1 MSARA
6 NCGAQAYASDTLALR
21 QAVDDLL
28 SDVGRIGQMTP
39 LDHWEWARRLP
50 EGEEPR
56 QLPGTWSDAVEAR
69 SALDERE
76 LHHRRAAAL
85 RHWGSRKRVLD
96 PAWQAAAGPLPWCRR
111 GESPAFVVGAFPGA
125 AAPCASRAGAEEKLV
140 APPGLQASG
149 GGNGPERARP
159 AKGDASGGKG
169 A

>member
-6 NCGAQAYASDTLALR
+6 ICGAQAYASDTLALR

-56 QLPGTWSDAVEAR
+56 QLPDTWSDAVEAR

-85 RHWGSRKRVLD
+85 RHWENRKRVLD
-96 PAWQAAAGPLPWCRR
+96 PAWQAVLTSR
-111 GESPAFVVGAFPGA
+111 FPVDEGY
-125 AAPCASRAGAEEKLV
+125 RAK
-140 APPGLQASG
+140 PG
-149 GGNGPERARP
+149 GGWKRKARRP
-159 AKGDASGGKG
+159 SGRCARFVLYAGG
-169 A
+169 FWARCE

>member
-28 SDVGRIGQMTP
+28 SDVERIGQMTP

-56 QLPGTWSDAVEAR
+56 QLPDTWSDAVEAR

-76 LHHRRAAAL
+76 LHYRRAAAL

-96 PAWQAAAGPLPWCRR
+96 PAWQA
-111 GESPAFVVGAFPGA
+111 
-125 AAPCASRAGAEEKLV
+125 RAGRGRTQVQTRLEA
-140 APPGLQASG
+140 Q
-149 GGNGPERARP
+149 RP
-159 AKGDASGGKG
+159 AGDGKG
-169 A
+169 SAVNRWCFN